1 MMNRLSRGV
10 VVGLLASLVVASLGA
25 CASPKPAANPADL
38 EGVEWSLTGSSVSSV
53 DLGASGIT
61 ANFDGKIMSGFSGVN
76 QYTGPY
82 TANSDGS
89 FKVGKIAGTLMA
101 GPEPLMKAESAYLK
115 LLEGCDS
122 FSVANDVLT
131 LSTGG
136 NETLTYEKAKPASL
150 PGTKWNVT
158 GYNNGK
164 QAVTSPAA
172 DSTLTVEFGTDGTV
186 SGNGGVNTFN
196 GPFESTEKTVKIGP
210 LASTMMA
217 GPQELMDQE
226 AQYLAALQ
234 NATVWTLVQGR
245 LEMRDE
251 AGATQIVAVSQK

>member
-1 MMNRLSRGV
+1 MNRPSRIV
-10 VVGLLASLVVASLGA
+10 AAVLLASLVIALGA
-25 CASPKPAANPADL
+25 CASPTPAANPADL
-38 EGVEWSLTGSSVSSV
+38 EGAEWSLSGSSVSSV
-53 DLGASGIT
+53 DLAAVGIT
-61 ANFDGKIMSGFSGVN
+61 AKFDGKIMSGFSGVN
-76 QYTGPY
+76 QYTGGY
-82 TANSDGS
+82 TAGTDGS

-101 GPEPLMKAESAYLK
+101 GPEPLMKAESTYLK

-122 FSVANDVLT
+122 FAVTDGVLK

-136 NETLTYEKAKPASL
+136 NETLIYEKAKPASL
-150 PGTKWNVT
+150 PGSKWNVT

-164 QAVTSPAA
+164 EAVTGPAV

-210 LASTMMA
+210 LASTKMA

-226 AQYLAALQ
+226 TQYFAALE
-234 NATVWTLVQGR
+234 NSTVWALVQGK
-245 LEMRDE
+245 LEMRDGS
-251 AGATQIVAVSQK
+251 GAIQVMAVPQQ

>member
-1 MMNRLSRGV
+1 
-10 VVGLLASLVVASLGA
+10 
-25 CASPKPAANPADL
+25 
-38 EGVEWSLTGSSVSSV
+38 
-53 DLGASGIT
+53 
-61 ANFDGKIMSGFSGVN
+61 
-76 QYTGPY
+76 
-82 TANSDGS
+82 
-89 FKVGKIAGTLMA
+89 
-101 GPEPLMKAESAYLK
+101 
-115 LLEGCDS
+115 
-122 FSVANDVLT
+122 
-131 LSTGG
+131 
-136 NETLTYEKAKPASL
+136 
-150 PGTKWNVT
+150 VT